1 MITRHDDLGARLMLH
16 APPESAT
23 LWLVLGKAGR
33 AMTDLSDTLPN
44 EMNALRALILAE
56 RAAHAAERDKLAA
69 RNERLEAIIAEI
81 RRAHFGRKS
90 ERITDDQLS
99 LALEELET
107 LLAKAGT
114 EDEKADPALKT
125 GRTRKRRAGRNESLD
140 HLPHEEVVIEP
151 ESKVCPCCGGELHV
165 IGEDTSKRLD
175 KVPAKV
181 RVIVTKRPK
190 YACRTCEKTGADA
203 VAGIIQAA
211 APARLIE
218 GGLPTEAMV
227 ADVVVSKHADHLP
240 LYRQSQILARHGV
253 KIERSTL
260 AQWVGAAAA
269 ELQPLHDRL
278 VELLRASPKLF
289 CDETRCPVLDPGR
302 GKTKTGYMWAI
313 ARDDR
318 PWGGS
323 DPPAVAYSYAPGRGG
338 EHAVKLLAG
347 FNGIIQVDG
356 YSVYKKLAS
365 PSRPGGPVTLAYC
378 WSHLRRQ
385 FYEVYVGGNAPIAT
399 EALARIKLLYDIE
412 AEIRGAP
419 PEMRRAIRQQRSKP
433 VVDALK
439 PWLEASLAKVS
450 KGSTLAEALGYGL
463 NHWDGLCR
471 YLDDGRVEIDS
482 NTVERSIRGLA
493 LTRKNALFAG
503 HDRGAEGWAMIASL
517 LETCKLNRVDPLAWT
532 TDVLTK
538 LVNRWPASR
547 IDELMPWAYAA
558 KPA

>member
-1 MITRHDDLGARLMLH
+1 MLH

-56 RAAHAAERDKLAA
+56 RAAHAVERDKLAA

-107 LLAKAGT
+107 SLAKAET

-313 ARDDR
+313 ARDNR

-323 DPPAVAYSYAPGRGG
+323 EPPAVAYSYAPGRGG
-338 EHAVKLLAG
+338 EHAAKLLAG
-347 FNGIIQVDG
+347 FNGILQVDG

-463 NHWDGLCR
+463 NHWNGLCR
-471 YLDDGRVEIDS
+471 YLDDGRIEIDS

-547 IDELMPWAYAA
+547 IDDLMPWAYAA